1 MDGMKQMKRTLLVL
15 ALAAQAAACTAVRA
29 HVQPEDHPALVVP
42 PVPPRVIDPLP
53 AEPQPIEPVG
63 ELPVAPASPPRSKP
77 PAREQN
83 RPANS
88 DSKTESKPA
97 ETPAADPTTTQQ
109 PPATPPVPPL
119 RTPGTTDGPEM
130 AKHVRETLDRANQK
144 LSHVDYQALKPD
156 SRANYDNAK
165 SFIKQAEE
173 MLKANNL
180 VAAKLL
186 ADRAENIAKQ
196 LGG

>member
-1 MDGMKQMKRTLLVL
+1 MLLLL
-15 ALAAQAAACTAVRA
+15 ALALPAAACTATRA
-29 HVQPEDHPALVVP
+29 QVPPEDHPALVVP
-42 PVPPRVIDPLP
+42 PVPPRVIDPIP
-53 AEPQPIEPVG
+53 AEAQPIEPVG
-63 ELPVAPASPPRSKP
+63 ELPAAPAAPPRPKP
-77 PAREQN
+77 PAREN

-88 DSKTESKPA
+88 ESKPDPKPP
-97 ETPAADPTTTQQ
+97 ETPATDPAAGAQQ
-109 PPATPPVPPL
+109 PPAAAPVPPL
-119 RTPGTTDGPEM
+119 RTSGTGDGPEM
-130 AKHVRETLDRANQK
+130 AKQVRDTLDRASRMLNN
-144 LSHVDYQALKPD
+144 VDYQALKPD

-165 SFIKQAEE
+165 SFLKQAED

>member
-1 MDGMKQMKRTLLVL
+1 MKRTLLLL
-15 ALAAQAAACTAVRA
+15 ALALQAAACTAARA
-29 HVQPEDHPALVVP
+29 QVPPEDHPALVVP
-42 PVPPRVIDPLP
+42 PVPPRVIDPIP

-63 ELPVAPASPPRSKP
+63 ELPAVPASPPRPKP

-83 RPANS
+83 RPATP
-88 DSKTESKPA
+88 DSKPDPKPA
-97 ETPAADPTTTQQ
+97 ETPAVDPATTQA
-109 PPATPPVPPL
+109 PPATAPVPPL
-119 RTPGTTDGPEM
+119 RTAGTGDGPEM
-130 AKHVRETLDRANQK
+130 AKQVRDTLDRASRMLNN
-144 LSHVDYQALKPD
+144 VDYQALKPD

-165 SFIKQAEE
+165 SFLKQAED
-173 MLKANNL
+173 MLKANNI